1 MRTMLKTAAASSV
14 VLLISLA
21 AAAECNDKARGT
33 WSAEPSRENAS
44 LLQFR
49 FTCSGENGGVDRPLS
64 DSHREGEVME
74 ELQRGYLI
82 GDRLLRPSMVKVAK
96 QS

>member
-1 MRTMLKTAAASSV
+1 MGRFLA
-14 VLLISLA
+14 LLTIVAL
-21 AAAECNDKARGT
+21 T
-33 WSAEPSRENAS
+33 T
-44 LLQFR
+44 L
-49 FTCSGENGGVDRPLS
+49 
-64 DSHREGEVME
+64 REGEVME